1 MLTAIIL
8 ILFALILVLDYLP
21 GFKSRVKRANFVYAF
36 FLAVSLCVLL
46 LYSLDVPIP
55 GPTRAIQAAAG
66 KVFTLLG
73 GQDYG
78 K

>member
-8 ILFALILVLDYLP
+8 LLFALILILDYLP
-21 GFKSRVKRANFVYAF
+21 GFKSRVKRANFVYAL
-36 FLAVSLCVLL
+36 FLAVSFCVLL

-66 KVFTLLG
+66 KISALLG
-73 GQDYG
+73 GQGYG
-78 K
+78 G